1 MLNSLAKIIKIKLM
15 ENTYHFKKET
25 IGFINAIE
33 SFFAMGS
40 ISSSLQFLK
49 NWLNP
54 PQNECEFSPQKHPAQ
69 LVRFYEKLLPLFE
82 YADLIFNHN
91 EADTAF
97 VKAIT
102 ADENSLERESVLL
115 DYCPKM
121 LSKGEMQNPK
131 LTFLEMF
138 LFFQSPGYKASYNEW
153 LLAGLENTLDQ
164 EWDGNIY
171 PLYGNTKKMLE
182 ACWLIH
188 ERIITKNSF
197 KSIDRY
203 YHLAVFESTSPLA
216 FDKTLFE
223 NPFAVIES
231 FFALD
236 NLAGHKSYLKNWYK
250 IALSKASHVSNSSDY
265 FFLYNQFT
273 QLINAGYLI
282 AAKKL
287 VYQATVDET
296 DDAANAAFQAQ
307 LCEVNTLSPVHVK
320 NPYLF
325 IETFFVP
332 EKIRQLRTGL
342 LEWLHAAFSTK
353 SSIKL
358 MDKEYLFEQYENML
372 MIIEAFFLV
381 INDPS
386 LGKEEEENWI
396 YLE

>member
-1 MLNSLAKIIKIKLM
+1 M
-15 ENTYHFKKET
+15 EGTYHFKKET
-25 IGFINAIE
+25 MGFINAIE

-54 PQNECEFSPQKHPAQ
+54 PQNECDFSPQKHPAQ

-82 YADLIFNHN
+82 YADLIFNHL
-91 EADTAF
+91 EADAAF

-102 ADENSLERESVLL
+102 TDESSLERESVLL
-115 DYCPKM
+115 DYCPKL

-131 LTFLEMF
+131 LIFLDMF
-138 LFFQSPGYKASYNEW
+138 LFFQSPSYKASYNEW

-164 EWDGNIY
+164 EWDGDIY

-216 FDKTLFE
+216 FDKVLFE
-223 NPFAVIES
+223 NPFAVVES

-236 NLAGHKSYLKNWYK
+236 NLAGHKTYLKNWYK
-250 IALSKASHVSNSSDY
+250 IALSKTSYVNNSSDY

-273 QLINAGYLI
+273 QLLNAGYLI

-287 VYQATVDET
+287 VYQPAVDET
-296 DDAANAAFQAQ
+296 DDMANAAFQDQ

-325 IETFFVP
+325 IATFFVP
-332 EKIRQLRTGL
+332 ENIRQLRTGL
-342 LEWLHAAFSTK
+342 SEWLYAAFSTRN
-353 SSIKL
+353 SIKL

-372 MIIEAFFLV
+372 MIVEAFFLV

-386 LGKEEEENWI
+386 LAEEEEENWI

>member
-15 ENTYHFKKET
+15 ENTYQFKKET
-25 IGFINAIE
+25 MGFINAIE

-40 ISSSLQFLK
+40 ISNSLQFLK

-82 YADLIFNHN
+82 YADRIFNHS
-91 EADTAF
+91 EADAAF

-115 DYCPKM
+115 DYCPKL

-138 LFFQSPGYKASYNEW
+138 LFFQSPSYKASYNEW

-164 EWDGNIY
+164 EWDGDIY

-216 FDKTLFE
+216 FDKALFG

-236 NLAGHKSYLKNWYK
+236 NLAGHKSYLKNW
-250 IALSKASHVSNSSDY
+250 
-265 FFLYNQFT
+265 
-273 QLINAGYLI
+273 
-282 AAKKL
+282 
-287 VYQATVDET
+287 
-296 DDAANAAFQAQ
+296 
-307 LCEVNTLSPVHVK
+307 
-320 NPYLF
+320 
-325 IETFFVP
+325 
-332 EKIRQLRTGL
+332 
-342 LEWLHAAFSTK
+342 
-353 SSIKL
+353 
-358 MDKEYLFEQYENML
+358 
-372 MIIEAFFLV
+372 
-381 INDPS
+381 
-386 LGKEEEENWI
+386 
-396 YLE
+396 

>member
-1 MLNSLAKIIKIKLM
+1 M
-15 ENTYHFKKET
+15 EGTYHFKKET
-25 IGFINAIE
+25 MGFINAIE

-40 ISSSLQFLK
+40 IRSSLQFLK

-54 PQNECEFSPQKHPAQ
+54 PQNECDFSPQKHPAQ

-82 YADLIFNHN
+82 YADLIFNQS

-102 ADENSLERESVLL
+102 TDESSLERESVLL
-115 DYCPKM
+115 DYCPKL

-131 LTFLEMF
+131 LIFLDMF
-138 LFFQSPGYKASYNEW
+138 LFFQSPSYKASYKEW

-164 EWDGNIY
+164 EWDGDIY

-216 FDKTLFE
+216 FDKVLFE
-223 NPFAVIES
+223 NPFAVVES

-236 NLAGHKSYLKNWYK
+236 NLDGHKTYLKNWYK
-250 IALSKASHVSNSSDY
+250 IALSKTSYVSNSSDY

-273 QLINAGYLI
+273 QLLNAGYLI

-287 VYQATVDET
+287 VYQPAIDER
-296 DDAANAAFQAQ
+296 DDMANAAFQDQ

-332 EKIRQLRTGL
+332 ENIRQLRTGL
-342 LEWLHAAFSTK
+342 SEWLYAAFSTRN
-353 SSIKL
+353 SIKL

-386 LGKEEEENWI
+386 LAEEEEENWI